1 MKEHKSQHS
10 DNAKDVKTLIIN
22 ALNSNLKTPARAKSI
37 EKNNFISIKEKI
49 TKVFDIKI
57 KNCLEK
63 INILNTISRSASVK
77 SPIRKIIFNNE
88 HNEIL
93 QKTIQNNIK
102 VGEIAGKLNIHEKNI
117 IQNRNISVMNKKIK
131 EEENINNNITYKDNN
146 ILSKNNLYLYSLE
159 SSLDFQRQIINQLKN
174 KDYNRNK
181 LISDLHILIELCPI
195 VKDFKVK
202 QPLFVE
208 NDFEIFDDKK
218 KDKFLFMLNLTNIIS
233 FLNFV
238 WEVAEY
244 DSKNFNRYITNLGI
258 YISFVKR
265 NENTNNIG
273 IDFVLLAP
281 LSANLYNFISCYG
294 KTGFKNEKYN
304 DLAVEFSSF
313 LEKYGYDDG
322 YCYEELNI
330 SNLIQNIEENSYT
343 INPKVMYYIKPNTI
357 KKIINKRI
365 INEPENYE
373 FAKQTSYK
381 KYEGFNEIDFSLTM
395 QKDSQLTEN
404 ENFKVILEETKMEES
419 GNIILNKGSTYL
431 FEIKK
436 SIDKIYECMSDTNK
450 KNKRFLE
457 AYKNVEI
464 TQNIKLNYEN
474 YSFIYLCNKD
484 YNKVMNFIKNK
495 NMEKNNIIY
504 SNPQIGISILIKLRN
519 TMKYLNAKIDYQN
532 EQMVKQ
538 KEEIEKKLDKQK
550 NEFEKRLEKEKKERE
565 NEIKMMNDKFLMI
578 EKERI
583 QEKYENLMLA
593 LDVIW
598 PTSIDYL
605 IKSIKFNGFSQEK
618 IKSYN
623 KLYEIFYKF
632 SKEFLKIKTNLLY
645 SRIIPFIGNTI
656 SKDED
661 IKEWINI
668 KDILLK
674 RSEEMKPYSDYYK
687 AIAEFLYGIS
697 YLKSGKNLDCDIMSN
712 SKSKEKKVIKEI
724 ILYLEILYEEN
735 DISNIEMKYQEIV
748 LYLSK
753 DLLDEHIIN
762 QIIKKENNSKQMIS
776 KLITCANQENYILYN
791 QEI

>member
-1 MKEHKSQHS
+1 M
-10 DNAKDVKTLIIN
+10 NL
-22 ALNSNLKTPARAKSI
+22 LNKQ
-37 EKNNFISIKEKI
+37 
-49 TKVFDIKI
+49 VI
-57 KNCLEK
+57 KN
-63 INILNTISRSASVK
+63 
-77 SPIRKIIFNNE
+77 
-88 HNEIL
+88 
-93 QKTIQNNIK
+93 
-102 VGEIAGKLNIHEKNI
+102 
-117 IQNRNISVMNKKIK
+117 M
-131 EEENINNNITYKDNN
+131 KD
-146 ILSKNNLYLYSLE
+146 LT
-159 SSLDFQRQIINQLKN
+159 
-174 KDYNRNK
+174 K
-181 LISDLHILIELCPI
+181 LI
-195 VKDFKVK
+195 F
-202 QPLFVE
+202 
-208 NDFEIFDDKK
+208 
-218 KDKFLFMLNLTNIIS
+218 
-233 FLNFV
+233 
-238 WEVAEY
+238 
-244 DSKNFNRYITNLGI
+244 
-258 YISFVKR
+258 
-265 NENTNNIG
+265 
-273 IDFVLLAP
+273 
-281 LSANLYNFISCYG
+281 
-294 KTGFKNEKYN
+294 
-304 DLAVEFSSF
+304 
-313 LEKYGYDDG
+313 
-322 YCYEELNI
+322 
-330 SNLIQNIEENSYT
+330 
-343 INPKVMYYIKPNTI
+343 
-357 KKIINKRI
+357 
-365 INEPENYE
+365 
-373 FAKQTSYK
+373 
-381 KYEGFNEIDFSLTM
+381 LTM

-583 QEKYENLMLA
+583 QEKYENLKLA

-712 SKSKEKKVIKEI
+712 SKSKERKVIEKI

-753 DLLDEHIIN
+753 DLLNEHIIN

>member
-1 MKEHKSQHS
+1 
-10 DNAKDVKTLIIN
+10 
-22 ALNSNLKTPARAKSI
+22 
-37 EKNNFISIKEKI
+37 
-49 TKVFDIKI
+49 
-57 KNCLEK
+57 
-63 INILNTISRSASVK
+63 
-77 SPIRKIIFNNE
+77 
-88 HNEIL
+88 
-93 QKTIQNNIK
+93 
-102 VGEIAGKLNIHEKNI
+102 
-117 IQNRNISVMNKKIK
+117 
-131 EEENINNNITYKDNN
+131 
-146 ILSKNNLYLYSLE
+146 
-159 SSLDFQRQIINQLKN
+159 
-174 KDYNRNK
+174 
-181 LISDLHILIELCPI
+181 
-195 VKDFKVK
+195 
-202 QPLFVE
+202 
-208 NDFEIFDDKK
+208 
-218 KDKFLFMLNLTNIIS
+218 
-233 FLNFV
+233 
-238 WEVAEY
+238 
-244 DSKNFNRYITNLGI
+244 
-258 YISFVKR
+258 
-265 NENTNNIG
+265 
-273 IDFVLLAP
+273 
-281 LSANLYNFISCYG
+281 
-294 KTGFKNEKYN
+294 
-304 DLAVEFSSF
+304 
-313 LEKYGYDDG
+313 
-322 YCYEELNI
+322 
-330 SNLIQNIEENSYT
+330 
-343 INPKVMYYIKPNTI
+343 MYYIKPNTI

-457 AYKNVEI
+457 AYKNAEI

-645 SRIIPFIGNTI
+645 SRIIPFIGNII
-656 SKDED
+656 SKDEE
-661 IKEWINI
+661 ITEWINI

-712 SKSKEKKVIKEI
+712 SKSKERKVIEKI

-753 DLLDEHIIN
+753 DLLNEHIIN
-762 QIIKKENNSKQMIS
+762 QIIKKENNSKQIIS
-776 KLITCANQENYILYN
+776 KIITCANQENYILYN
-791 QEI
+791 QEL